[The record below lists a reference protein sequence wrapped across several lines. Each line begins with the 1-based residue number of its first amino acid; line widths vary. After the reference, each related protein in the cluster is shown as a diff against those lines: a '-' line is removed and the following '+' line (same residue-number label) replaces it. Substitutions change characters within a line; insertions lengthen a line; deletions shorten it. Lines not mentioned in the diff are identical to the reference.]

1 MGVFSVYHWL
11 FFVILV
17 SPIVLGVLL
26 LGLQKPVRIFHADSG
41 LVKTGYIGYSWTY
54 LLFGWFVPLVRG
66 ELGIGLLHLFITL
79 VSAGLSQLIFPFLYN
94 RQYMN
99 RMLTSGWRLDASDP
113 NYELAKRVLGI
124 RTEPGAV

>member
-11 FFVILV
+11 GFVILV

-26 LGLQKPVRIFHADSG
+26 LGLQKPVRIVHADSG

-54 LLFGWFVPLVRG
+54 LLFGWFVPFIRG
-66 ELGIGLLHLFITL
+66 ELGIGLLHLLITL

-99 RMLTSGWRLDASDP
+99 RMLTSGWRLDPSDE
-113 NYELAKRVLGI
+113 NYELAKRRLNI
-124 RTEPGAV
+124 RSAEQAV